1 MIIVLVKIRG
11 HFYNAEKMSLLTT
24 RCKIGNRKVMLCF
37 MSKKERKRLC
47 QKSTETTAVIIAAVC
62 EKIKNV

>member
-1 MIIVLVKIRG
+1 MIIVLVKIRR
-11 HFYNAEKMSLLTT
+11 HNAEKMSLLTT